1 MPRLHRV
8 PCSTPRLFLKLL
20 VELGQP
26 FNNNTY
32 RCQETLKKLG
42 GNEPEKTTV
51 IRKRKR
57 PKGPNPLSCK
67 KKKSEEGTKKKK
79 KKKKNSTKEEQ
90 GNESCQNS
98 AVTDSLAVPN
108 EAVK

>member
-1 MPRLHRV
+1 MFYS
-8 PCSTPRLFLKLL
+8 ST
-20 VELGQP
+20 VELGPP
-26 FNNNTY
+26 FNNNRY

-79 KKKKNSTKEEQ
+79 KKKKNSTKVEQ

-98 AVTDSLAVPN
+98 AVTDSSTVPN